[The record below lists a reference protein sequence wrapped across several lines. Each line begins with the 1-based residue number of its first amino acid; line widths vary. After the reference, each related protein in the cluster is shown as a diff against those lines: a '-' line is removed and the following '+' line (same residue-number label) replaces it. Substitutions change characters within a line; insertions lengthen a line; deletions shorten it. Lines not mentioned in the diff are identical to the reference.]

1 MRYALTSASSAC
13 HTPKLA
19 VSEGIMPVMSL
30 IEKALRLPL
39 PEMVRIVSQTVPHR
53 CFLYAE
59 AQDNEGV
66 WRSDMMNVNATD
78 ND

>member
-1 MRYALTSASSAC
+1 MTSASSAC

-19 VSEGIMPVMSL
+19 VSEGVMPVISL
-30 IEKALRLPL
+30 TKKALRLPL
-39 PEMVRIVSQTVPHR
+39 PEMVRIVSQTVHHR
-53 CFLYAE
+53 CLLYAR

-66 WRSDMMNVNATD
+66 WRYDMMNVNATD